1 MFRHE
6 RIELGT
12 NQCQIG
18 VCVCIVFD
26 FQNIAGNKNEF
37 GLLREYVW
45 GWNINKLDFILVM
58 NRLNFN
64 IRWLNV

>member
-1 MFRHE
+1 MFRRE

-37 GLLREYVW
+37 GLLREYV
-45 GWNINKLDFILVM
+45 
-58 NRLNFN
+58 
-64 IRWLNV
+64 